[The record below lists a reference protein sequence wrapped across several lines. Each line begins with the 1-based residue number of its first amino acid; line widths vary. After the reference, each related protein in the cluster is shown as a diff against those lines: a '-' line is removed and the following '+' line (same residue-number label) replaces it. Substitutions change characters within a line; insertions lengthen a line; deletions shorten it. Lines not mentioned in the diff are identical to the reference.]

1 MGTAAMGK
9 VVDADLNVKGVAKLR
24 VVDASVFP
32 VAITG
37 HLQVAVYA
45 MANQA
50 AEIVYAQR
58 AEEGKQ
64 YGELN

>member
-9 VVDADLNVKGVAKLR
+9 VVDADLNVKGVANLR

-32 VAITG
+32 VAVTG
-37 HLQVAVYA
+37 HLQVALYA

-50 AEIVYAQR
+50 AEIIHAQR
-58 AEEGKQ
+58 GGNCKQ
-64 YGELN
+64 